1 MALTYGFF
9 DAELVQ
15 GQYDRVYDAAEFAQY
30 FSLLI
35 KNGVFPD
42 PSTNL
47 QVKASSPTA
56 NMNVNIEAGY
66 GWINGYWAKNDS
78 PYTLTIQPAHG
89 SLNRIDAVV
98 LRWVSS
104 TRSMEFDVL
113 TGTPNASPQVP
124 NLTRTV
130 EIYELMLAS
139 ITVANGATSI
149 AQASITDKRP
159 DSSVCGWVTSL
170 IENIDT
176 TDLFAQ
182 FEDAFK
188 TWFDNIKGQLE
199 GDVVANLQRQI
210 DERVKIEDK
219 ATEEEVITGTDDTKW
234 VTPKALSAITKNIG
248 TSIYD
253 NATGKNIKIETEYSD
268 TDIFGYLYTDRSY
281 GNNYISWD
289 GSTCIVDFDNKKLYI
304 IAIRFNAVN
313 SNAENKFGIITLDY
327 TSFSSMES
335 LSISESH
342 NFKSIK
348 DNVDTDCS
356 YHTSYRTYFSVNG
369 PIIDAYLQN
378 NDYFLINAASG
389 SFLHYRDYNIHQAFR
404 GNSYWGYLS
413 LDSNTYK
420 VQVVKG
426 ANNASPS
433 SVIDIMTYSYAN
445 NYINY
450 VTIIGIKDDLLYLIV
465 PSPNDVSNKAFME
478 VNLINSNVTTK
489 LNLNGSSYKII
500 PVCFSDT
507 KAYMLMQT
515 TAISG
520 KIKEKIFWYD
530 FTNNT
535 SNWEEAKGSG
545 SSIPG
550 PHEANT
556 FNIIYYG
563 TVDNTI
569 YAGDLSKGIIYE
581 INKTSNNV
589 SVVYLSEP
597 LLPPG
602 CIANNKVYNHSSDMS
617 YGKKEK
623 VFNIPDYPGIILV
636 GALIFDTKSYKIYF
650 IQSKKAVDFDN
661 TGRFIEYIDGPFENP
676 TCQFI
681 GSNITD
687 IDFLGFGSIEFD
699 SFLGSS
705 STYKKAKV
713 MYGKNI
719 GKILKLYR
727 EGE

>member
-113 TGTPNASPQVP
+113 TGTPNANPQIP

-182 FEDAFK
+182 FEDAFE

-199 GDVVANLQRQI
+199 GDVVTNLQRQI

-253 NATGKNIKIETEYSD
+253 NAMGENIKIETEYSD

-281 GNNYISWD
+281 GNNYISWV

-304 IAIRFNAVN
+304 IAIRSNTAN
-313 SNAENKFGIITLDY
+313 SSTDNEFGIITLDY
-327 TSFSSMES
+327 TNFSSMES

-342 NFKSIK
+342 NFKPIK
-348 DNVDTDCS
+348 GGIDATYS
-356 YHTSYRTYFSVNG
+356 YETNYKIYFSVNG

-378 NDYFLINAASG
+378 NSYFLINAVSG
-389 SFLHYRDYNIHQAFR
+389 SFLRYNGSNVYQAFR
-404 GNSYWGYLS
+404 GKSYWGYLS

-426 ANNASPS
+426 FNDDSPL
-433 SVIDIMTYSYAN
+433 SVISIMTYSRAN
-445 NYINY
+445 NYINDA
-450 VTIIGIKDDLLYLIV
+450 TIIGIKDDLLYLIV
-465 PSPNDVSNKAFME
+465 ASSNDRSNKVLME
-478 VNLINSNVTTK
+478 INLVNSNVNTK
-489 LNLNGSSYKII
+489 LNLNGSSCKIT

-515 TAISG
+515 NITID
-520 KIKEKIFWYD
+520 KMKEKIFWYD

-545 SSIPG
+545 DSIPG
-550 PHEANT
+550 PCENNI

-569 YAGDLSKGIIYE
+569 YTGNLSKGIIYE

-589 SVVYLSEP
+589 SVVYLSES
-597 LLPPG
+597 LFPPG
-602 CIANNKVYNHSSDMS
+602 YITSDGVYNYSSDMS

-636 GALIFDTKSYKIYF
+636 GALIFDTKSYKVYL
-650 IQSKKAVDFDN
+650 IQSKKVTNFN
-661 TGRFIEYIDGPFENP
+661 NNKQFMERIDGPFENP
-676 TCQFI
+676 ICQFI
-681 GSNITD
+681 GSNITN
-687 IDFLGFGSIEFD
+687 IDFLGFGSMEFD
-699 SFLGSS
+699 SFLGSN
-705 STYKKAKV
+705 STYKKAKA